1 MNAKVWLV
9 TVALVVLAAAGGG
22 WVGFDMGR
30 SYQDAFDKHDAS
42 VHFPD
47 PQNPSQMVPALILR
61 YRNEDARIAP

>member
-9 TVALVVLAAAGGG
+9 IVALVAAAGGG

-30 SYQDAFDKHDAS
+30 SYQDAFDKADAS
-42 VHFPD
+42 VHLPD
-47 PQNPSQMVPALILR
+47 PQNPSQMIPALILR